1 MSTGVYTEQRRQ
13 ALTLANETY
22 RGRAL
27 LKRRIKAGEIT
38 AAEVI
43 LDPPS
48 IAFGWMVVDVIGAQR
63 QWSVAKAQR
72 LLASDR
78 ISEHKTIG
86 ALTSRQRL
94 LLVRQLSK

>member
-1 MSTGVYTEQRRQ
+1 MSTTAITEQRRQ
-13 ALTLANETY
+13 ALTLANEVY

-38 AAEVI
+38 AAEII

-48 IAFGWMVVDVIGAQR
+48 IAVGWMVVDVIGAQR

-72 LLASDR
+72 LLRGLTIGES
-78 ISEHKTIG
+78 KTVG
-86 ALTSRQRL
+86 ALTARQRDV
-94 LLVRQLSK
+94 LVEQLSK